1 MSNLEPKVEKMVVG
15 VRELKEITIFPLSYG
30 DMKKFT
36 DKISEV
42 IKDFTEKQDEGEENT
57 LATVKAILDMIEE
70 NIVEISIMC
79 CEYPLDTRNVTGEQI
94 VEFCEKVYDLNFE
107 GASKKFQSLKAKVV
121 SLWT

>member
-1 MSNLEPKVEKMVVG
+1 MVVG

-42 IKDFTEKQDEGEENT
+42 IKDFAEKQEEGEENT
-57 LATVKAILDMIEE
+57 LNTIRSILTLIEE
-70 NIVEISIMC
+70 NLVDISNMV
-79 CEYPLDTRNVTGEQI
+79 CEEPLDVDKMTNEQV